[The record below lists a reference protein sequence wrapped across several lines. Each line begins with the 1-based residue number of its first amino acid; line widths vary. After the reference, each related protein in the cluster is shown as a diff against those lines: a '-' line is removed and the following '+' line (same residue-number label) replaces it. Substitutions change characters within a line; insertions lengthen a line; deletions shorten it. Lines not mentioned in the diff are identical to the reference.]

1 MKFKHVLL
9 ISFLLVILTVSAAS
23 AADINETSN
32 DAIGIDMAS
41 SEVNGSDNA
50 IFQSS
55 ANDDILATGEGS
67 FSEVQTMIN
76 GASDGD
82 TIVLSKDYLGS
93 GTNILVNKEVTID
106 GNNATFDAN
115 CASRIFYVTS
125 SNVVIKNINFIN
137 GNSTSSSYYDGG
149 AIRWEGT
156 NGTVLNCSFD
166 NCSASEDGGGAIQW
180 EGANGSV
187 LNSHFM
193 NCHAYDTG
201 AIMWAGANG
210 SVAGCIFENCF
221 VTYYGAGAIEWY
233 FKAANGQVYNC
244 SFINCSSIWGSGAIT
259 YRSDN
264 GSALNCTFT
273 NCSGSSAGA
282 IMCDS
287 AYVEGCSFVNCNS
300 PTGEAG
306 AIIWFDD
313 GGYISNCS
321 FVNCYYGNHPY
332 SNSGGVVDIWN
343 ENQVISNC
351 KFESDYNDDFN
362 IPIRGGVISNCTV
375 NGISVTSFEYLQ
387 SLINNSTDTLIIG
400 HDYYSNGNHIIISK
414 NITIDGAG
422 HTLDGNELSR
432 IFEITAE
439 NVTLKNIVFKNGY
452 SDGYGGA
459 VYFTGNGNVTNC
471 NFNDNKAN
479 GYYSMGGAIWMSSG
493 TVTDC
498 NFANN
503 YVSFEGGAI
512 WMYSGTVTNC
522 NFANNTAPDKG
533 GAVAIH
539 DEGNF
544 TNCSFTD
551 NKATGDYGMGGA
563 VYFTDDSSG
572 SLIDCNFTNNTATVF
587 GGAIYLDHSSTA
599 KAVNCNFIK
608 NSAKQDGG
616 AIYVHETCTATVTNC
631 NFTNN
636 TASSNGGAVY
646 FGNTGTI
653 TNCNFTNNSAS
664 ESGGAVYFTG
674 NGNVTNCNFT
684 NNTASSNGGAVYF
697 NSFGSVT
704 NCNFYDNK
712 VTDNGNGGAF
722 YFFQSTESH
731 VTNCNFINN
740 KAATCG
746 AFLMGFG
753 SVTNCNFI
761 NNTATN
767 GNGGAVY
774 LLGDSIV
781 ANCNFTNNTASEYGG
796 AIAFEWACNVTNC
809 SFTNNSAGYGGAI
822 KMYSGNVTNCNLT
835 NNSARFG
842 GGAVYSRDDGKV
854 TNCNFTNNAANG
866 DGGAV
871 YLYNAGN
878 VTNCNFINN
887 KATGGWSSGG
897 AVYFRNGGKVTN
909 CNFTN
914 NQASADGGAV
924 CFGGIG
930 TVTSNGNVANSN
942 FINNTASRYGGAV
955 YFGSE
960 GSVTNCKFS
969 ISNSGFDINNSTSLE
984 TVIFRGTLSNC
995 TINGEPVNTINDT
1008 KFETRTILSVNATH
1022 LSIGEKISII
1032 ADVLNETN
1040 VNGSVDVFI
1049 NGILIETVNS
1059 GVKYVHVPNEI
1070 GTYSIMA
1077 KFKGDANYTQSQS
1090 ANKTFTVGPKVSI
1103 EQNVSVGENGR
1114 VEMEFDKNITDIL
1127 VIKIDGD
1134 TFAVADID
1142 EGIVNCTISTSKL
1155 TARNHTVTFAYERS
1169 LFDANV
1175 LNYFDESTKQYLPV
1189 EYEMYLCPKTSSQDT
1204 EVKNNNT
1211 VIMQVGEN
1219 ATGVVKVFVNGA
1231 EVMIVEIVNGIAIID
1246 LSAYKDGNYDITFVY
1261 SGDDIYEGFTME
1273 IELKNPKISAKN
1285 TNALYT
1291 AGQKYSVTVYD
1302 REGNPVKGA
1311 EVIFKIGKKQVGKA
1325 NTDTKGVATYK
1336 VTNVPGSY
1344 KITATALGASTTKTL
1359 TVKHL
1364 VTLKSVTVKR
1374 SAKKLVLQATLAKVN
1389 KKYLKNKKIT
1399 FKFNGKTYTAKT
1411 NKKGVAKV
1419 TIKSTVLKK
1428 LKVGKK
1434 VTYQATYLKDT
1445 VKKTAKIKK

>member
-1 MKFKHVLL
+1 MLNTLFAKTIIIYFTNRVEIMKFKHVLL

-41 SEVNGSDNA
+41 SEVNGSDNE

-67 FSEVQTMIN
+67 FSEVQSMIN

-149 AIRWEGT
+149 AIRWEGA

-166 NCSASEDGGGAIQW
+166 NCSASKDGGGAIQW
-180 EGANGSV
+180 EGTNGSV

-210 SVAGCIFENCF
+210 SVADCIFENCF

-244 SFINCSSIWGSGAIT
+244 SFINCSSIGGSGAIT

-287 AYVEGCSFVNCNS
+287 AYVEGCSFVNCYS

-351 KFESDYNDDFN
+351 KFESDYIDDFN

-400 HDYYSNGNHIIISK
+400 HDYYGNGTHIIISK
-414 NITIDGAG
+414 NMTINGAG

-522 NFANNTAPDKG
+522 NFSNNTAPDKG
-533 GAVAIH
+533 CAVSIH

-544 TNCSFTD
+544 TKCSFTD
-551 NKATGDYGMGGA
+551 NKATGDYCVGGA

-616 AIYVHETCTATVTNC
+616 AIYVHETCTVTVTNC

-636 TASSNGGAVY
+636 S
-646 FGNTGTI
+646 
-653 TNCNFTNNSAS
+653 
-664 ESGGAVYFTG
+664 
-674 NGNVTNCNFT
+674 
-684 NNTASSNGGAVYF
+684 
-697 NSFGSVT
+697 
-704 NCNFYDNK
+704 
-712 VTDNGNGGAF
+712 
-722 YFFQSTESH
+722 
-731 VTNCNFINN
+731 
-740 KAATCG
+740 
-746 AFLMGFG
+746 
-753 SVTNCNFI
+753 
-761 NNTATN
+761 
-767 GNGGAVY
+767 
-774 LLGDSIV
+774 
-781 ANCNFTNNTASEYGG
+781 
-796 AIAFEWACNVTNC
+796 
-809 SFTNNSAGYGGAI
+809 
-822 KMYSGNVTNCNLT
+822 
-835 NNSARFG
+835 
-842 GGAVYSRDDGKV
+842 
-854 TNCNFTNNAANG
+854 
-866 DGGAV
+866 
-871 YLYNAGN
+871 
-878 VTNCNFINN
+878 
-887 KATGGWSSGG
+887 
-897 AVYFRNGGKVTN
+897 
-909 CNFTN
+909 
-914 NQASADGGAV
+914 
-924 CFGGIG
+924 
-930 TVTSNGNVANSN
+930 
-942 FINNTASRYGGAV
+942 ASRYGGAV

-1142 EGIVNCTISTSKL
+1142 EGIINCTFSTSKL
-1155 TARNHTVTFAYERS
+1155 TARNHTVTFAYERA

-1175 LNYFDESTKQYLPV
+1175 LNYFDESAKQYLPV
-1189 EYEMYLCPKTSSQDT
+1189 EYEMYLSPKTSSQDT

-1273 IELKNPKISAKN
+1273 IELKNPKINAKN

-1302 REGNPVKGA
+1302 RNGTIASGVQ
-1311 EVIFKIGKKQVGKA
+1311 VIFKIGKKQVGKA

-1364 VTLKSVTVKR
+1364 VTLKTVTVKR
-1374 SAKKLVLQATLAKVN
+1374 SAKKLILTATLSKVN

-1399 FKFNGKTYTAKT
+1399 FKFNGKKYTAKT

-1428 LKVGKK
+1428 LKADKK

-1445 VKKTAKIKK
+1445 VKKTVKIKK